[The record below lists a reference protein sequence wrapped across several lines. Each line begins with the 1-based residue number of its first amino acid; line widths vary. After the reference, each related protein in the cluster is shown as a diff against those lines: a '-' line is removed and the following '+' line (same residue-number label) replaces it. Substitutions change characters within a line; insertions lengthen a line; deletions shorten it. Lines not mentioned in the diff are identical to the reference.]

1 MSAIDI
7 LFAVVGLAAG
17 FAFGWM
23 ALNSKLAHTRGR
35 SIRLQ
40 DERDELKAALEATRS
55 ELTEYRER
63 KVILETEKKN
73 LEQQM
78 LQLETKFKNTA
89 SSVLE
94 EITTKFSTQSEK
106 KLGDLLNPMRERL
119 VEFQKMI
126 GDSFSQQGKEQHTL
140 KAEIEKIVLQTD
152 SLTKALRGD
161 VKAQGNWGEVMLEKI
176 LEESGLRPG
185 IDYVAQGLEMG
196 LSGADGNRLKPD
208 YIINLPDKKHIIV
221 DSKVSITAYDRY
233 CGEQDELAR
242 EAHLK
247 EFLRSIKAHVTGLE
261 QKRYQDIEKLDA
273 PEFVLMFMPLEGAYS
288 LALQKDRELHGYAW
302 SKKIAIVCPTTL
314 FVTLKTIASL
324 WQRERLHQNVE
335 EIARQGGAL
344 YDKFVGFV
352 DDMDS
357 IGKQITKVQQT
368 YDGAMGKLKTGTGN
382 LIGRVEKLKQLGAKT
397 TKSLPKTVS
406 DEESDNVVLLSEAAG
421 SESP

>member
-1 MSAIDI
+1 MSGIEI
-7 LFAVVGLAAG
+7 LFAVLGLVGG
-17 FAFGWM
+17 FALGWM
-23 ALNSKLAHTRGR
+23 ALNAKLAHVRGQ

-40 DERDELKAALEATRS
+40 DERDELKDALEATRS

-78 LQLETKFKNTA
+78 LQMKTEFKNTA
-89 SSVLE
+89 NSVLE

-176 LEESGLRPG
+176 LEESGLRRG
-185 IDYVAQGLEMG
+185 VDYTAQGSEMG
-196 LSGADGNRLKPD
+196 LSGADGNKLKPD
-208 YIINLPDKKHIIV
+208 YIVNLPDNKHIII

-233 CGEQDELAR
+233 CGEVDELAR
-242 EAHLK
+242 DAHLK
-247 EFLRSIKAHVTGLE
+247 DFLRSIKSHVNGLE
-261 QKRYQDIEKLDA
+261 QKRYQDIDKLDA

-288 LALQKDRELHGYAW
+288 LALQQDRELHSYAW
-302 SKKIAIVCPTTL
+302 GKKIAIVCPTTL
-314 FVTLKTIASL
+314 FVTLQTIASI
-324 WQRERLHQNVE
+324 WRREQLNSNVQ

-352 DDMDS
+352 EDMES
-357 IGKQITKVQQT
+357 IGKQVNKVQQT
-368 YDGAMGKLKTGTGN
+368 YDSAMGKLKSGAGN
-382 LIGRVEKLKQLGAKT
+382 LIGRVEKIKQLGAKT
-397 TKSLPKTVS
+397 TKSLPKADAEDDKIVM
-406 DEESDNVVLLSEAAG
+406 LSEAADG
-421 SESP
+421 S